1 MPPKAK
7 RPCRKPMCPVKTN
20 SEHGYCEVHAS
31 LAIGW
36 NNPERGTA
44 EQRGYG
50 WEWRKL
56 AQAILKRDRYLCQ
69 CENCGGKHLP
79 ASEVD
84 HVMPKSLGGTDDPGN
99 LRAINHDC
107 HKAKT
112 EREAREAR
120 RRS

>member
-7 RPCRKPMCPVKTN
+7 RPCRVPMCPGKTN
-20 SEHGYCEVHAS
+20 DNHGYCSAHAL

-36 NNPERGTA
+36 NNPRRGTA

-56 AQAILKRDRYLCQ
+56 AQSILQRDRYMCQ
-69 CENCGGKHLP
+69 CEKCGGKHFP

-84 HVMPKSLGGTDDPGN
+84 HILPKSLGGTDDPGN
-99 LRAINHDC
+99 LRAINRDC
-107 HKAKT
+107 HKSKT
-112 EREAREAR
+112 QCEAREAR